1 MTNTILH
8 KTIDLPMAECE
19 EVLRVEHLVVEFR
32 SRSRGEPPL
41 RAVDDVSLV
50 VHRGETV
57 GVVGE
62 SGSGKSSLARAI
74 VRLVEP
80 ISGSVV
86 VNGLDTTGFSREKM
100 RLVRVDLQMMF
111 QDPYSSLNP
120 RMRVVESITAPLRI
134 QGIEGTDARIAELL
148 DMVSLSGGIA
158 RRFPYELSGGQRQRV
173 ALARALAVRPKV
185 LILDEPVSA
194 LDVSL
199 QAQVL
204 NLLIEIQRHL
214 GLAYV
219 FISHDLAVVNQ
230 VCDRVAVMYLGKII
244 EEAST
249 TSLFL
254 HPQHPYTVALKSAVP
269 VANPVGRAQRRRIVL
284 QGELPSIRVPPAGCH
299 FHTRCWKVKDLCRVD
314 VPLLSTSALD
324 HTVACWFPE
333 PA

>member
-1 MTNTILH
+1 MN
-8 KTIDLPMAECE
+8 KTIGPPMTECE

-32 SRSRGEPPL
+32 GRSRGEPPL

-80 ISGSVV
+80 ISGSVM
-86 VNGLDTTGFSREKM
+86 VNGLDTTGFSRGKM
-100 RLVRVDLQMMF
+100 RPVRVDLQMMF

-120 RMRVVESITAPLRI
+120 RKRVIESIAAPLRI
-134 QGIEGTDARIAELL
+134 QGIEGADAHIAELL
-148 DMVSLSGGIA
+148 DMVSLDGDIA
-158 RRFPYELSGGQRQRV
+158 RRFPHELSGGQRQRV

-204 NLLIEIQRHL
+204 NLLVEIQQHL

-230 VCDRVAVMYLGKII
+230 VCDRVAVMYLGKIV
-244 EEAST
+244 EESST
-249 TSLFL
+249 TSLFSY
-254 HPQHPYTVALKSAVP
+254 PQHPYTVALKSAVP
-269 VANPVGRAQRRRIVL
+269 VANPIGRVQRRRIVL
-284 QGELPSIRVPPAGCH
+284 HGDLPSIRTPPAGCR
-299 FHTRCWKVKDLCRVD
+299 FHTRCWKAKSRCRVD
-314 VPLLSTSALD
+314 VPQLSTSTRD
-324 HTVACWFPE
+324 HAVACWFP
-333 PA
+333 A

>member
-1 MTNTILH
+1 MNTILH
-8 KTIDLPMAECE
+8 KTIDSPMAERE

-62 SGSGKSSLARAI
+62 SGSGKSSLARSI

-100 RLVRVDLQMMF
+100 RPVRVDLQMMF
-111 QDPYSSLNP
+111 QDPYTSLNP
-120 RMRVVESITAPLRI
+120 RMRVVESIMAPLRI
-134 QGIEGTDARIAELL
+134 QGIEGADARIAELL

-158 RRFPYELSGGQRQRV
+158 RRFPHELSGGQRQRV

-230 VCDRVAVMYLGKII
+230 LCDRVAVMYLGKII

-249 TSLFL
+249 SSLFL
-254 HPQHPYTVALKSAVP
+254 HPQHPYTVALRSAVP
-269 VANPVGRAQRRRIVL
+269 VANPLGRAQRRRIVL

-299 FHTRCWKVKDLCRVD
+299 FHTRCWKAKDRCRVD
-314 VPLLSTSALD
+314 VPMLSTSALD